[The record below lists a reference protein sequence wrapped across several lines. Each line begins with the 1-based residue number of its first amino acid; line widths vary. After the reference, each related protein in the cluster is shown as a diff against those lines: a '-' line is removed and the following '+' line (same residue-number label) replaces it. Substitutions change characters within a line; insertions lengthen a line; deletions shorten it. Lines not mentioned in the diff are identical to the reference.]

1 MSQQAVWLH
10 KASSA
15 ESVGGALGERVQVH
29 TGSVS
34 MVLQESTQQ
43 RGKTV
48 NRMTIRQ
55 PQ

>member
-1 MSQQAVWLH
+1 MPQQAVWLYE
-10 KASSA
+10 ASSA
-15 ESVGGALGERVQVH
+15 EPVGGALGERVQVY

-43 RGKTV
+43 RGKV
-48 NRMTIRQ
+48 RMTIQQ